1 MADNAFKIVVDDG
14 RRRVPIENQ
23 DGIEIGHFYFSPTD
37 VGIIQRAND
46 MRNEFDSI
54 VEPLEKIDIIN
65 ADGTTDE
72 SDEEKVNAIK
82 EAENRLYE
90 ALNKVLNADVAG
102 AFFHDIHPF
111 SPVDGGFYCMRVINA
126 IVDFINAAFEKEN
139 AKRIENIEKYTK
151 KYNKK

>member
-1 MADNAFKIVVDDG
+1 MANNAFKIVVDDG

-23 DGIEIGHFYFSPTD
+23 DGIEIGYFYFSPTD

-46 MRNEFDSI
+46 MRDEFESI
-54 VEPLEKIDIIN
+54 VEPLDNIDIKV
-65 ADGTTDE
+65 DGTTDE
-72 SDEEKVNAIK
+72 SDEDKVNAIK
-82 EAENRLYE
+82 EAENRLYD

-126 IVDFINAAFEKEN
+126 IVDFINDAFEKEN
-139 AKRIENIEKYTK
+139 AKRIENVQKYTK
-151 KYNKK
+151 KYSKK